1 MSIRRA
7 SYSDVLEECAR
18 LAQNGQRLR
27 PGQSPLAAF
36 DADGTLWAADVA
48 EVLWARLV
56 DNKALHPRAAAP
68 MARAL
73 RSCGKEPARDPYEDF
88 GQLMNLYRSG
98 GCPEETMVRAMLEGL
113 VGLAEK
119 DLLDHCGA
127 AVAETKGFETH
138 ESAGVARM
146 IAELRR
152 LGFRVIVVSGSPRW
166 AVECA
171 VRRFG
176 VEPADVLA
184 GQVAVVDGVL
194 TDGII
199 EPLPYGPG
207 KIQAIL
213 RRLGTVPQVAVGN
226 TLGDLAMLEAT
237 SHLKLIVNASQALAK
252 ACEQSRGY
260 TWSLGLQEWLTT
272 GPAKPG
278 GRRGASRLK
287 SASATA
293 AGGTSTPTDRPRRP
307 GARP

>member
-7 SYSDVLEECAR
+7 SYSEVLEVCVR
-18 LAQNGQRLR
+18 LAQTGQRLR
-27 PGQSPLAAF
+27 PGQSPIAAF

-56 DNKALHPRAAAP
+56 AMKALHRRAAAP
-68 MARAL
+68 LARAL
-73 RSCGKEPARDPYEDF
+73 RSCGVEPARDPYVDF
-88 GQLMNLYRSG
+88 GHLMELYRAG
-98 GCPEETMVRAMLEGL
+98 ACPEETMVRVMLEGL
-113 VGLAEK
+113 AGLLEK

-127 AVAETKGFETH
+127 ALAEAEGLCTP
-138 ESAGVARM
+138 ESAGAARM
-146 IAELRR
+146 IDELRR

-166 AVECA
+166 AVQCA

-176 VEPADVLA
+176 VDHADVLA

-213 RRLGTVPQVAVGN
+213 RRFGAVPQVAVGN

-237 SHLKLIVNASQALAK
+237 SHLKLIVNASEALAR
-252 ACEQSRGY
+252 ALEQSRGS
-260 TWSLGLQEWLTT
+260 TWSLRPQEWLAT

-278 GRRGASRLK
+278 SRRSSPRLK
-287 SASATA
+287 SISATA
-293 AGGTSTPTDRPRRP
+293 AGGASTPTDRPRRSGP
-307 GARP
+307 RP